1 MPRNIYGPLDAV
13 ASVGSWIE
21 SAVPRPHAD
30 SRDGAHTGEQ
40 DSEGANPLLQ
50 ACGFPLEQSGSE
62 SRRSRSRVSS
72 DSWLCFSSRTT

>member
-30 SRDGAHTGEQ
+30 SRDGPHTGEQ
-40 DSEGANPLLQ
+40 DSE
-50 ACGFPLEQSGSE
+50 
-62 SRRSRSRVSS
+62 
-72 DSWLCFSSRTT
+72 